1 MESVKVD
8 AQKLQILN
16 ERLAQTIEALN
27 QVRLSM
33 HGLGGQPTTTG
44 PVPFTPP
51 FGYAYPYAAP
61 FVPSYG
67 YGYGTPYAGISHTP
81 QTAPW
86 MTTPSYGYGYG
97 TPSFGYGTPSFGPGT
112 QFGAGISHTPAQA
125 WPTTPWQTT
134 MQTPWQQTPW
144 QTMQTPWQTVQTP
157 WQQTPQW
164 TTGNGISHSTWETP
178 PSWQQQMPRQW
189 TWAW

>member
-33 HGLGGQPTTTG
+33 HGIAQQTPTTG
-44 PVPFTPP
+44 PVGFAP
-51 FGYAYPYAAP
+51 FGYAYPYAATP

-67 YGYGTPYAGISHTP
+67 YGYGTPFGPGISHT
-81 QTAPW
+81 TAP
-86 MTTPSYGYGYG
+86 T
-97 TPSFGYGTPSFGPGT
+97 
-112 QFGAGISHTPAQA
+112 
-125 WPTTPWQTT
+125 WPTS
-134 MQTPWQQTPW
+134 PW
-144 QTMQTPWQTVQTP
+144 QTMQTPWTQTTPWQTAQTP
-157 WQQTPQW
+157 WQGTPWTQTPWQGTPWMQTPWQTMPQTPWQTMQPTPWTQTTPQW
-164 TTGNGISHSTWETP
+164 TNGGNGISHSTWETP
-178 PSWQQQMPRQW
+178 TWQQHMPRQW